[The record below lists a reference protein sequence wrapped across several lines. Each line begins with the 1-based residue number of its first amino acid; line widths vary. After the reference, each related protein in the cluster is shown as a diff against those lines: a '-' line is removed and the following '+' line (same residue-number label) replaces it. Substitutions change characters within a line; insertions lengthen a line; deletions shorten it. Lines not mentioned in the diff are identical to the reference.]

1 MRDKPE
7 QNGIGM
13 PFCSGLF
20 LPQKKWMTNEKTTET
35 DKKYKHNI

>member
-13 PFCSGLF
+13 PFCFGLF
-20 LPQKKWMTNEKTTET
+20 FATKEVDEK
-35 DKKYKHNI
+35 